1 MDRMKLYETNQEFLD
16 RLYEEDLERK
26 HYEEQERRY
35 REQLELRQYQ
45 ERLLSRHDWEYIGTD
60 SNNRERHSDTTILFP
75 VQSIGYNIPV
85 VNIKYKG
92 KGRNY
97 LHERI

>member
-1 MDRMKLYETNQEFLD
+1 MEGREGRTTAEEIEMDRMKPYDTDQEFLD

-45 ERLLSRHDWEYIGTD
+45 ERLLSRQDWEYIGTD
-60 SNNRERHSDTTILFP
+60 SNNTVET
-75 VQSIGYNIPV
+75 Q
-85 VNIKYKG
+85 
-92 KGRNY
+92 
-97 LHERI
+97 

>member
-1 MDRMKLYETNQEFLD
+1 MDRMKPYETNQEFLD
-16 RLYEEDLERK
+16 RLHEEDLERK

-45 ERLLSRHDWEYIGTD
+45 EGLLSRQDWEYID
-60 SNNRERHSDTTILFP
+60 
-75 VQSIGYNIPV
+75 V

>member
-16 RLYEEDLERK
+16 RLYDEDLEGK

-45 ERLLSRHDWEYIGTD
+45 EGLLSRQDWEYIGTD
-60 SNNRERHSDTTILFP
+60 SNNTVET
-75 VQSIGYNIPV
+75 Q
-85 VNIKYKG
+85 
-92 KGRNY
+92 
-97 LHERI
+97 